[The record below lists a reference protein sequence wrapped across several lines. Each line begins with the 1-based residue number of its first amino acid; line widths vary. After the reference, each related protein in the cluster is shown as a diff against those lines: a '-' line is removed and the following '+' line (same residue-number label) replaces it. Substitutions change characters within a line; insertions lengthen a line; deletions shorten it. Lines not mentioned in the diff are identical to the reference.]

1 VITLDIRKN
10 HSSNTMSEDSSY
22 RIRVDQELKDA
33 FLKVADACDRTG
45 AQLVRD
51 FMRRYA
57 RENRDALQRDLL
69 EEISDQEGED
79 IV

>member
-1 VITLDIRKN
+1 VITLDTRKN
-10 HSSNTMSEDSSY
+10 HSGNTMSEDSSY

>member
-1 VITLDIRKN
+1 MITLDTYKN
-10 HSSNTMSEDSSY
+10 HARHTMSGDSSY

-51 FMRRYA
+51 FMRRYT

-69 EEISDQEGED
+69 EEISNQEGED

>member
-1 VITLDIRKN
+1 
-10 HSSNTMSEDSSY
+10 MSEDSSY
-22 RIRVDQELKDA
+22 RIRVDQDLKDA

-51 FMRRYA
+51 FMRRYT

-69 EEISDQEGED
+69 EEISNQEGED

>member
-1 VITLDIRKN
+1 
-10 HSSNTMSEDSSY
+10 MSGDSSY

-69 EEISDQEGED
+69 EEITDQEGED

>member
-1 VITLDIRKN
+1 
-10 HSSNTMSEDSSY
+10 MSEDSSY
-22 RIRVDQELKDA
+22 RIRVDQDLKDA

-51 FMRRYA
+51 FMRRYT

>member
-1 VITLDIRKN
+1 MITLDTCKN
-10 HSSNTMSEDSSY
+10 HSRHTMSGDSSY

-51 FMRRYA
+51 FMRRYT

>member
-1 VITLDIRKN
+1 
-10 HSSNTMSEDSSY
+10 MSGDSSY

-51 FMRRYA
+51 FMRRYT

-69 EEISDQEGED
+69 EEITDQEGED

>member
-1 VITLDIRKN
+1 
-10 HSSNTMSEDSSY
+10 MSGDSSD
-22 RIRVDQELKDA
+22 RVRVDQELKDA
-33 FLKVADACDRTG
+33 FLKVAEACDRTG

-51 FMRRYA
+51 FMRRYT
-57 RENRDALQRDLL
+57 RENRGALQRDLL

>member
-1 VITLDIRKN
+1 
-10 HSSNTMSEDSSY
+10 MSGDSSY

>member
-1 VITLDIRKN
+1 MITINTQNTHKRD
-10 HSSNTMSEDSSY
+10 TMSEDSSY
-22 RIRVDQELKDA
+22 RIRVNEDLKDA

-57 RENRDALQRDLL
+57 RENQDALQKDFL
-69 EEISDQEGED
+69 EEIGDKEGES

>member
-1 VITLDIRKN
+1 
-10 HSSNTMSEDSSY
+10 MSGDSSY

-51 FMRRYA
+51 FMRRYT

>member
-1 VITLDIRKN
+1 
-10 HSSNTMSEDSSY
+10 MSEDSSY
-22 RIRVDQELKDA
+22 RIRVDQELKNA

-51 FMRRYA
+51 FMRRYT

-69 EEISDQEGED
+69 EEITDQEGED

>member
-1 VITLDIRKN
+1 MITLDTLKN
-10 HSSNTMSEDSSY
+10 HEGHTMSGDSSY

-51 FMRRYA
+51 FMRRYT
-57 RENRDALQRDLL
+57 RENRGALQRDLL